1 MRDSEEWLDKQIEG
15 SGAVKELLRLE
26 LRRVVGML
34 EFVIMQRVVII
45 DNYSPGARPEKDKI
59 DGGEGVKV
67 LRGQNMRRIFRG
79 DTDL

>member
-1 MRDSEEWLDKQIEG
+1 MVKSGWINRLKAQVQSKNCQGWSSEG
-15 SGAVKELLRLE
+15 
-26 LRRVVGML
+26 VVGML

-45 DNYSPGARPEKDKI
+45 ENYSPGARPEKDKI

-67 LRGQNMRRIFRG
+67 LRGQNMRRIFHG